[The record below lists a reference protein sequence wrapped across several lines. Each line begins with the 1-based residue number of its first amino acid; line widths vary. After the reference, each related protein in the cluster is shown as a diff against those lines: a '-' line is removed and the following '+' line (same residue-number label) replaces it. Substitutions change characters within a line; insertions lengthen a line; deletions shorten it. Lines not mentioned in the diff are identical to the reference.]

1 MTETIESV
9 QAAAAPVLLRLA
21 LVSHAPTARLG
32 SIGSGSNSAHESHRP
47 PGDSTPDAEYFRT
60 RLDNAESLSDA
71 LEAYLQARACLAG
84 ILRRTMATV
93 TGETAAELGERIVE
107 DGEGWEAED
116 VALALRCTP
125 TFVRK
130 SRLSLG
136 RDPETGYSAPDG
148 DPMAV
153 ALELRERGR
162 SLRTIA
168 RLTGIPRST
177 LHSRMT

>member
-1 MTETIESV
+1 MPESIESV
-9 QAAAAPVLLRLA
+9 RIAAAPVLLRLA
-21 LVSHAPTARLG
+21 LVSHAPSAKLG
-32 SIGSGSNSAHESHRP
+32 GVRSSNGSHESSRP
-47 PGDSTPDAEYFRT
+47 SGDATPDAEYFRC
-60 RLDNAESLSDA
+60 RLDGAQTLSDA
-71 LEAYLQARACLAG
+71 LAAYLEARACLAG

-93 TGETAAELGERIVE
+93 TGETAAELAERIVE

-153 ALELRERGR
+153 ALELHGRGR
-162 SLRTIA
+162 SIRTIA

-177 LHSRMT
+177 LHGRLT

>member
-1 MTETIESV
+1 MTETVESV
-9 QAAAAPVLLRLA
+9 RIAAGPVLMRLA
-21 LVSHAPTARLG
+21 LVSHAPSVKLG
-32 SIGSGSNSAHESHRP
+32 GVRSSNGAHESSRP
-47 PGDSTPDAEYFRT
+47 SGDATPDAEYFRC
-60 RLDNAESLSDA
+60 RLDSAETLSDA
-71 LEAYLQARACLAG
+71 LEAYLAARACLAG
-84 ILRRTMATV
+84 ILRRTMASV
-93 TGETAAELGERIVE
+93 TGETADELAERIVE
-107 DGEGWEAED
+107 DGEGWTAED

-125 TFVRK
+125 TFVRR

>member
-1 MTETIESV
+1 MTETVESV
-9 QAAAAPVLLRLA
+9 RKAAGPVLLRLT

-32 SIGSGSNSAHESHRP
+32 STGSGSNGAHESHRP
-47 PGDSTPDAEYFRT
+47 PGDSTPDAEYFRN
-60 RLDNAESLSDA
+60 RLDRAETLSDA
-71 LEAYLQARACLAG
+71 LEAYLSARACLAG
-84 ILRRTMATV
+84 ILRRTMAV
-93 TGETAAELGERIVE
+93 VAGETAAELAERIVE
-107 DGEGWEAED
+107 DGEGWTAED

-130 SRLSLG
+130 ARLSLG

-153 ALELRERGR
+153 ALELHQRGR
-162 SLRTIA
+162 SIRTIA

-177 LHSRMT
+177 LHDRLS